1 MPDLRTITEIAP
13 LVRAGAVSPVTLVT
27 DCLSTIEARPEVNA
41 FITVLRESALEDAAR
56 AEADILD
63 GRYKGSL
70 HGIPIA
76 VKDLIHIAGVRTT
89 SGSALPS
96 TEASSDAPVI
106 RRLRE
111 AGAILI
117 GKTNLHEFA
126 FGTTS
131 EESAYGPVRN
141 PLDEARSAGGSSG
154 GSAAALAA
162 GMAFGALGTD
172 TGGSVRIPSAACG
185 TVGLKPAFG
194 EVSVEGVVPLCATF
208 DHVGPM
214 ARSVADVGLLRSALS
229 DAPADPSWET
239 TGSLIFGIPR
249 AYFCELLDRDT
260 EAALQ
265 RTANALTK
273 AGHHVEDVEI
283 DHADWTPHVYLH
295 IVLPE
300 AAWYHAPS
308 LERHASAYSPGIR
321 TRLEMGRYVL
331 GEDYVRAM
339 RLRELLKQH
348 VDRALDRC
356 SALLLPTLPMGAP
369 RLGSATVE
377 FGDRSEPVR
386 AAMLRLTQLFN
397 ITGHPAL
404 AMPAGLGRD
413 NLPRSVQLVCS
424 RTSQLLAIA
433 RDVEPYISGGA
444 GSVGGGTG

>member
-13 LVRAGAVSPVTLVT
+13 LVRAGAISPVTLVNG
-27 DCLSTIEARPEVNA
+27 CLSVIEARPDVNA

-56 AEADILD
+56 AEADIRD

-111 AGAILI
+111 AGAILV

-141 PLDEARSAGGSSG
+141 PLDETRSAGGSSG

-194 EVSVEGVVPLCATF
+194 EVSVEGVVPLSATF

-214 ARSVADVGLLRSALS
+214 ARSVADVGPLRAILS
-229 DAPADPSWET
+229 DAPADPPWET

-265 RTANALTK
+265 RTANALTD

-283 DHADWTPHVYLH
+283 DHATWTPHVYLH

-308 LERHASAYSPGIR
+308 LERHASAYSPGVR

-348 VDRALDRC
+348 VDRALERC

-369 RLGSATVE
+369 RLGSTTVE
-377 FGDRSEPVR
+377 FGDRTEPVR

-397 ITGHPAL
+397 VTGHPAL

-433 RDVEPYISGGA
+433 RDVEPYISGA
-444 GSVGGGTG
+444 PGSVGGGTG